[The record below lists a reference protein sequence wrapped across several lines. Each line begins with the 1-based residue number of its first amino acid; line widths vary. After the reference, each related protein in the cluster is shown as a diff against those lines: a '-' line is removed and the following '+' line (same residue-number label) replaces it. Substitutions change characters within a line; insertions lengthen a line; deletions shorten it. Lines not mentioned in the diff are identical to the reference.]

1 MYVQAAAGA
10 TELVRGSAREL
21 DGLGIGEDPETGFW
35 AANVMVESGLL
46 QEAAPVHAKAKQSM
60 FWEQL
65 PHADRVHGEA
75 MAGLS
80 SGAPDAE
87 VLLRAA
93 AAHPHLGIRS
103 SASHV
108 LARLLRERGSCGEVV
123 TVLEK
128 ATSIPPSVVVAGRAF
143 RIPLELHWLAEC
155 HEKLGDLTKAR
166 ERNDEFLRLWA
177 DADPD
182 LPLLA
187 EATALQ
193 ARLASAR

>member
-1 MYVQAAAGA
+1 M
-10 TELVRGSAREL
+10 
-21 DGLGIGEDPETGFW
+21 
-35 AANVMVESGLL
+35 
-46 QEAAPVHAKAKQSM
+46 
-60 FWEQL
+60 
-65 PHADRVHGEA
+65 
-75 MAGLS
+75 
-80 SGAPDAE
+80 
-87 VLLRAA
+87 
-93 AAHPHLGIRS
+93 
-103 SASHV
+103 
-108 LARLLRERGSCGEVV
+108 V

-187 EATALQ
+187 EAKALQ